1 MNLGV
6 FLAIGES
13 LTDLVNKGQLKR
25 LINYNIHA
33 YSQAFDKVYIFSYT
47 NEKIFSLPNNCQLI
61 PNTSGLHRYLYSI
74 ILPIIKR
81 EEIVSCDVLR
91 GLQLSGGIPASI
103 AKIIYAKK
111 FVINY
116 GYDYSKF
123 AKIESK
129 SLQSFLYKLI
139 EIPII
144 KLADAVI
151 VTSHDIKRKLAKKI
165 KQSKTFYIPNGV
177 DTKLFRPLPQKP
189 NKNFSVIYLGRL
201 EKQKNLE
208 NLLIALA
215 DFKNIRVT
223 LFGSGSLKGALK
235 KAASKLKVNLTINKP
250 IGYQQIPKILSKA
263 DVFVLPSLAE
273 GNPKVL
279 LEAMACEKAVIGTKV
294 SGIKEIITSG
304 YNGLLTD
311 VTSKSIAVAIDK
323 LQDNGLR
330 EKLGKNARQ
339 YIIKNYDINQLLS
352 KEVGLLKKVAMQNGN

>member
-13 LTDLVNKGQLKR
+13 LTDLKRKGQIKR
-25 LINYNIHA
+25 LVNYNIRA
-33 YSQAFDKVYIFSYT
+33 YSQAFDKVYIFSYE
-47 NEKIFSLPNNCQLI
+47 NEKNFLFPKNCYLI
-61 PNTSGLHRYLYSI
+61 PNTSGFHRYIYSI
-74 ILPIIKR
+74 LLPIIKR
-81 EEIVSCDVLR
+81 EEVKSCGVLR

-103 AKIIYAKK
+103 AKMIFRKK
-111 FVINY
+111 IVINY

-151 VTSHDIKRKLAKKI
+151 VTSRDIKRKLAKKI

-177 DTKLFRPLPQKP
+177 DTKLFKKINSNQGRKFTVL
-189 NKNFSVIYLGRL
+189 FIGRL

-208 NLLIALA
+208 NLIKALSQ
-215 DFKNIRVT
+215 FKNIRA
-223 LFGSGSLKGALK
+223 LFYGQGSLKKALK
-235 KAASKLKVNLTINKP
+235 SLANKLKVDLTINNP
-250 IGYQQIPKILSKA
+250 LEYQKIPRVLASA
-263 DVFVLPSLAE
+263 DVFALPSLEE
-273 GNPKVL
+273 GNPKIL

-294 SGIKEIITSG
+294 SGIKEIIASG

-311 VTSKSIAVAIDK
+311 VTPKSIAVAIDK

-330 EKLGKNARQ
+330 KKLGKNARQ
-339 YIIKNYDINQLLS
+339 CIIKNYDINRLLS